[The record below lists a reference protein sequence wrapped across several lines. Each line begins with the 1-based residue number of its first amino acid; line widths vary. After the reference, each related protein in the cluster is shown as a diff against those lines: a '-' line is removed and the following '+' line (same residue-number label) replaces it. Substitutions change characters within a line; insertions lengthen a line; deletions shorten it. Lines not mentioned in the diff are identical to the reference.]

1 MEMKKHLER
10 VFQIISAMPVT
21 GDNQDLAVAAKNE
34 LRAALEEFEQQKAK
48 SEQRHEFD
56 SKKQEAESN
65 G

>member
-34 LRAALEEFEQQKAK
+34 LRAAMDKLQK
-48 SEQRHEFD
+48 SELPHEFD
-56 SKKQEAESN
+56 AKEKEENN
-65 G
+65 GS

>member
-34 LRAALEEFEQQKAK
+34 LRSVFEEMQQTEQK
-48 SEQRHEFD
+48 HELD
-56 SKKQEAESN
+56 PKK
-65 G
+65 

>member
-34 LRAALEEFEQQKAK
+34 LRAAFEEMQQTEQKR
-48 SEQRHEFD
+48 ELD
-56 SKKQEAESN
+56 PKK
-65 G
+65 

>member
-48 SEQRHEFD
+48 AEQKHELD
-56 SKKQEAESN
+56 PKK
-65 G
+65 

>member
-1 MEMKKHLER
+1 MKKHLER

-48 SEQRHEFD
+48 VEQRHEFD
-56 SKKQEAESN
+56 SKKREVESN

>member
-1 MEMKKHLER
+1 MRKRLER

-48 SEQRHEFD
+48 AEQRHDFD
-56 SKKQEAESN
+56 SKKQEEESN

>member
-34 LRAALEEFEQQKAK
+34 LRAALDELQKT
-48 SEQRHEFD
+48 EHTHEFD
-56 SKKQEAESN
+56 AKAKEENN
-65 G
+65 GRQNYR

>member
-1 MEMKKHLER
+1 MKKHLER

-48 SEQRHEFD
+48 AEQKHELD
-56 SKKQEAESN
+56 PKK
-65 G
+65 

>member
-34 LRAALEEFEQQKAK
+34 LRAALEEFEQQKVKA
-48 SEQRHEFD
+48 EQRHEFD
-56 SKKQEAESN
+56 SKKQEVESN

>member
-34 LRAALEEFEQQKAK
+34 LRAALEEFEQQKSKA
-48 SEQRHEFD
+48 EQKHEFD
-56 SKKQEAESN
+56 SKKQEEN
-65 G
+65 DV

>member
-1 MEMKKHLER
+1 MKKHLER
-10 VFQIISAMPVT
+10 VFQIISAMPAT

-48 SEQRHEFD
+48 AEQRHEFG
-56 SKKQEAESN
+56 SKKQEVESN

>member
-34 LRAALEEFEQQKAK
+34 LRAVFEEMQQTEQK
-48 SEQRHEFD
+48 HELD
-56 SKKQEAESN
+56 SKKQEEN
-65 G
+65 DG

>member
-48 SEQRHEFD
+48 AEQRREFD
-56 SKKQEAESN
+56 SKKQEVESN

>member
-34 LRAALEEFEQQKAK
+34 LRAALAEFEQQKAK
-48 SEQRHEFD
+48 AEQRHEFD
-56 SKKQEAESN
+56 FKKQEEN
-65 G
+65 DG

>member
-21 GDNQDLAVAAKNE
+21 GDNQDLAVAAKSE

-48 SEQRHEFD
+48 AEQKHEFD
-56 SKKQEAESN
+56 SKKQEEN
-65 G
+65 DG

>member
-1 MEMKKHLER
+1 MEMKQHLER

-34 LRAALEEFEQQKAK
+34 LRAALKEFEQQKAK
-48 SEQRHEFD
+48 AEQRHEFD
-56 SKKQEAESN
+56 SKKKEVESN

>member
-48 SEQRHEFD
+48 AEQRHGFD
-56 SKKQEAESN
+56 SKKREVESN

>member
-1 MEMKKHLER
+1 MKKHLER

-48 SEQRHEFD
+48 AEQRQEFD
-56 SKKQEAESN
+56 SKKQEVESN

>member
-48 SEQRHEFD
+48 AEQRHEFD
-56 SKKQEAESN
+56 PKKQEVESN

>member
-1 MEMKKHLER
+1 MKKHLER

-34 LRAALEEFEQQKAK
+34 LRAALAEFEQQKAK
-48 SEQRHEFD
+48 AEQRHEFD
-56 SKKQEAESN
+56 AKAKEANN

>member
-1 MEMKKHLER
+1 MEMKKHIER

-48 SEQRHEFD
+48 AEQKHEVD
-56 SKKQEAESN
+56 SKKQEEN
-65 G
+65 DG

>member
-1 MEMKKHLER
+1 MEMKKQLER

-48 SEQRHEFD
+48 AEQKHEFD
-56 SKKQEAESN
+56 SKKQEEN
-65 G
+65 DG